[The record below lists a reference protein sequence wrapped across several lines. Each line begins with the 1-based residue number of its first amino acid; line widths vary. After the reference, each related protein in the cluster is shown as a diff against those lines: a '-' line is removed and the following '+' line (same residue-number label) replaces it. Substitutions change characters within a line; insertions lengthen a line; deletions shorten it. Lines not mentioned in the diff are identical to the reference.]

1 MLESNRF
8 KQEGKTMA
16 QKKDNKQ
23 IGSFRMDKDL
33 KRKVELLAREQN
45 RSFNNMLEVI
55 CRAAVEDQE

>member
-1 MLESNRF
+1 
-8 KQEGKTMA
+8 MA
-16 QKKDNKQ
+16 QNKDNKQ